1 MCLSIALKL
10 SLLICESWNKRSWL
24 SPADQTLP
32 PESTISILSRS
43 LLWWLNP
50 LFVNGMRTLLNQ
62 DQLYAIDPEL
72 RSRRT
77 GRKLEAAFNKELDN
91 IQDRA
96 KLSAPPLSARVLPR
110 ACFRSV
116 WTDVTAMIPM
126 RLALVGFTFAQ
137 PFLFTRAIDYLSQ
150 QNHDATDNIG
160 YGLIAATFIIYT
172 GIAVSETVPSPSTLD

>member
-1 MCLSIALKL
+1 
-10 SLLICESWNKRSWL
+10 
-24 SPADQTLP
+24 
-32 PESTISILSRS
+32 
-43 LLWWLNP
+43 
-50 LFVNGMRTLLNQ
+50 MRTLLNQ